1 MPKLTIIETGLVSPD
16 HRALHGS
23 FPQMFERMIGSADAS
38 ASFATV
44 RLVDGEALP
53 DPAGLDAILIT
64 GSPAG
69 VYDDLDWIA
78 PLERFVRA
86 AYDSRTPMAGICFG
100 HQLIAQALGG
110 IVRKSE
116 RGWGIGRHVYD
127 VRPGNGVIDGDKIAI
142 ACSHQDQV
150 IAPPADATTILHST
164 FTPHAGILY
173 GNGAALSVQPHP
185 EFTVA
190 FADVCCDKAGR
201 FGAPASLVATAKA
214 TLGQPLDHDDLGR
227 AIARF
232 LARPAG
238 IVKSGPFSSA
248 WVRARGSASRSRAG
262 TFTTIRRAGIARTAP
277 RRSPRSRRE
286 RRNSRTPIAVRA
298 CS

>member
-1 MPKLTIIETGLVSPD
+1 MPKITIIETGLVSSE
-16 HRALHGS
+16 HRAGHGS
-23 FPQMFERMIGSADAS
+23 FPQMFERMIGAADAA

-44 RLVDGEALP
+44 RLVDGDALP

-69 VYDDLDWIA
+69 VYDELDWIA

-86 AYDSRTPMAGICFG
+86 AYDARTPMVGVCFG

-110 IVRKSE
+110 VVRKSE
-116 RGWGIGRHVYD
+116 KGWGIGRHVYD
-127 VRPGNGVIDGDKIAI
+127 VVPGNGVIDGEAIAI

-173 GNGAALSVQPHP
+173 GNGTTLSLQPHP
-185 EFTVA
+185 EFTAA
-190 FADVCCDKAGR
+190 FAHVCCEKAGQNS
-201 FGAPASLVATAKA
+201 APEPLVATAKA
-214 TLGQPLDHDDLGR
+214 SLEQPLDHTDLGR

-232 LARPAG
+232 LGRPRES
-238 IVKSGPFSSA
+238 V
-248 WVRARGSASRSRAG
+248 SAS
-262 TFTTIRRAGIARTAP
+262 
-277 RRSPRSRRE
+277 
-286 RRNSRTPIAVRA
+286 V
-298 CS
+298 